1 MNKPM
6 YDGLS
11 ILDISKG
18 ATYKI
23 LHDLVKQNYGNKAKL
38 CYTNTNNFIV
48 HGKSEGVYTWFGR
61 DVKKRFDKP
70 NYEVKLLLPMGKN
83 INRFDWWKI
92 YYVEKQW
99 KSLYLWDRR
108 CAVISQMMD
117 VLRRK

>member
-23 LHDLVKQNYGNKAKL
+23 LHDFEKQNYGNKAKL

-48 HGKSEGVYTWFGR
+48 HGKSEGVYTCFAG

-70 NYEVKLLLPMGKN
+70 NYEVKLLLLMGKN
-83 INRFDWWKI
+83 INRFD
-92 YYVEKQW
+92 
-99 KSLYLWDRR
+99 
-108 CAVISQMMD
+108 
-117 VLRRK
+117 

>member
-23 LHDLVKQNYGNKAKL
+23 LHDFVKQNYGNKAKL

-48 HGKSEGVYTWFGR
+48 HGKSEGVYT
-61 DVKKRFDKP
+61 
-70 NYEVKLLLPMGKN
+70 
-83 INRFDWWKI
+83 
-92 YYVEKQW
+92 
-99 KSLYLWDRR
+99 
-108 CAVISQMMD
+108 
-117 VLRRK
+117 